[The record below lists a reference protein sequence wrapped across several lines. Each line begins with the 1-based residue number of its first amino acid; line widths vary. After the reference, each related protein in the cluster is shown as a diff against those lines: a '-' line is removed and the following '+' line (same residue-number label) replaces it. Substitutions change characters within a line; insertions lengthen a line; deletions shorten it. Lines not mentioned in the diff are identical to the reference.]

1 MYVPAKNGY
10 FKQLN
15 MLYLQRMGI
24 ELVYGESDSSY
35 ARPFS
40 VHSGIAWVQYQFTH
54 HYSLFKEP
62 ATHCPHPGVKPFKT
76 ISIVAWRVNSLPLPS
91 TTMCLI
97 FVSINKNIFGNLGVD
112 SSVSVTCV
120 PQIWQ
125 ANPLIIS
132 RNKHADIHT
141 WIYLIRFDSHIKHRN
156 IPWST
161 DRTLPRAVVGAHQS
175 QPGAAKFATVC
186 FGPSKEWY
194 HPWSWV
200 YHLVSKLT

>member
-1 MYVPAKNGY
+1 MVSP
-10 FKQLN
+10 
-15 MLYLQRMGI
+15 
-24 ELVYGESDSSY
+24 DSSY

-91 TTMCLI
+91 TTMCLV

-141 WIYLIRFDSHIKHRN
+141 WIYLIRFDSHIKHIKSHGAPIEHCLVLSSVLIKVSLEQQN
-156 IPWST
+156 
-161 DRTLPRAVVGAHQS
+161 LPR
-175 QPGAAKFATVC
+175 
-186 FGPSKEWY
+186 
-194 HPWSWV
+194 
-200 YHLVSKLT
+200 LVSGPAKNGTN